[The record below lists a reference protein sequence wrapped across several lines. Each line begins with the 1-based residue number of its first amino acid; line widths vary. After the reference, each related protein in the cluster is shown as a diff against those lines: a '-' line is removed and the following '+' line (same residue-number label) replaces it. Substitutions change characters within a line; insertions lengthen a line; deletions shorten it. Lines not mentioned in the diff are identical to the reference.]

1 MLNYLDFTWLVLIGR
16 IPSICWITCMLQ
28 NTKQNTILVMHD
40 YMTTKWEQ
48 WNNICITAV
57 QMYEIGS
64 FFNFYFV
71 LLTLLSV

>member
-40 YMTTKWEQ
+40 YMSQ
-48 WNNICITAV
+48 SGNNGIIYLYNSSSNVWNR
-57 QMYEIGS
+57 E
-64 FFNFYFV
+64 FF
-71 LLTLLSV
+71 LISTLYY